1 MQRTF
6 IAVKHDQFGWIKSR
20 ELSAKFTSDT
30 AAGSGNKNFAIY
42 EVIRNLLQICL
53 DTSTA
58 QQVFFCEVSNV
69 ALIKWSFKKIL

>member
-20 ELSAKFTSDT
+20 KLSTKFTSDT

-42 EVIRNLLQICL
+42 EVIGNLLQVRVNC
-53 DTSTA
+53 STT
-58 QQVFFCEVSNV
+58 QQVFFCEISNI
-69 ALIKWSFKKIL
+69 ALFEWSFKQIL